1 MQKKP
6 KTLPPIEANV
16 GSRKKFKKML
26 EKISQAFFLRVVD
39 DLLGSAISEG
49 IAQDATPKKTLV
61 ERIVR
66 GAKKKSKD
74 DKAIYRKLELEKLT
88 AEVDLIITKH
98 LSQWVT
104 DLGMAVSETVQQY
117 ARTILA
123 EVSADQRKALIAS
136 GFPKEMI
143 DEIWTVPALRG
154 RYVSPQA
161 QLQLEQLAEEATDSI
176 CRGYANGIEK
186 VRRVLIDSITQGQ
199 DLREIARAISMI
211 DVVNRKR
218 SEFDALDVSNR
229 FSQAVEMENSKSLG
243 ITKGIWVHVA
253 GAYTS
258 RETHK
263 KFNGK
268 KFDLNKGLYDKDYGG
283 YVKPAQL
290 RFCRCT
296 YRQVLPD
303 WITQ

>member
-6 KTLPPIEANV
+6 KTLPPIEANI

>member
-74 DKAIYRKLELEKLT
+74 DKALYRKLELEKLT